1 MSFVVKVSLGDEKRK
16 FKLENPSYELLH
28 TTIIELFQLKSDF
41 IIQYIDEDEDLLTI
55 SSDLELQ
62 CAFEC
67 ESTKLQIILKL
78 LEEKQENEEI
88 QNFFESNLES
98 FAPETKN
105 VEHFEENTSEFPN
118 FFEPSIIEQL
128 SNFQQKTKP
137 TEKEIAERKMKYK
150 QYAKKAII
158 KVSFLS

>member
-41 IIQYIDEDEDLLTI
+41 IVQYIDEDEDLLTI

-67 ESTKLQIILKL
+67 ESTKLQIILKV
-78 LEEKQENEEI
+78 LEEKQENEED
-88 QNFFESNLES
+88 
-98 FAPETKN
+98 
-105 VEHFEENTSEFPN
+105 TSKFPN
-118 FFEPSIIEQL
+118 FFESSIIEQL

-150 QYAKKAII
+150 QYAKKTII